1 MNVGKAEQSSS
12 AGAMSVTSL
21 ASLLTVPPG
30 LALMTASILV
40 RTVANSRGTTTIP
53 NKEVPSQLVPVS
65 PTAISPTVNN
75 ELPSD
80 SFGCE
85 LKLKLILIYII
96 PQMLATSRVCSE
108 LACRSQHTQ
117 KSGISEQEGTT
128 GSFPTDHTVRRMVEP
143 VS

>member
-21 ASLLTVPPG
+21 ASLLAVPPG

-40 RTVANSRGTTTIP
+40 RTVANSSGTTTIP
-53 NKEVPSQLVPVS
+53 NLGPYKEVPSQLVPVS

-80 SFGCE
+80 SFGCQ

-96 PQMLATSRVCSE
+96 PQMLAASRLCSE

-117 KSGISEQEGTT
+117 KSGI
-128 GSFPTDHTVRRMVEP
+128 F
-143 VS
+143 

>member
-21 ASLLTVPPG
+21 ASLLAVPPG

-40 RTVANSRGTTTIP
+40 RTVANSSGTTTIP
-53 NKEVPSQLVPVS
+53 NLGPYKEVPSQLVPV
-65 PTAISPTVNN
+65 SPTVNN

-80 SFGCE
+80 SFGCQ

-96 PQMLATSRVCSE
+96 PQMLAASRLCSE

-117 KSGISEQEGTT
+117 KSGI
-128 GSFPTDHTVRRMVEP
+128 F
-143 VS
+143 